1 MRIRRTGG
9 PELQCICT
17 RNAPGEL
24 AMTRINTITRFV
36 ETAFVATLS
45 LVALAGII
53 RLIVLAV

>member
-1 MRIRRTGG
+1 
-9 PELQCICT
+9 
-17 RNAPGEL
+17 
-24 AMTRINTITRFV
+24 MTRINTLTRYI